1 MSKCKN
7 RKCNL
12 KCLKCCTCEHYDK
25 KTDFCTEKA
34 IKNVSEQVNTDFSQ
48 CSDYLVNS
56 KLIMF

>member
-7 RKCNL
+7 KKCNL
-12 KCLKCCTCEHYDK
+12 KCLKCELCEHYDK
-25 KTDFCTEKA
+25 KIDFCQEKS
-34 IKNVSEQVNTDFSQ
+34 IENVSKQINTDFSQ